1 MPDATTLYL
10 DLLKQCLCG
19 AINPP
24 GRREPIVSHA
34 RCAAMIR
41 NANDAFG
48 RYLTP
53 MGHTVEM
60 LLSQRTSIFTSG
72 MLHAGLHGMH
82 RETTPDTMSDL
93 ASLDNLQAC
102 VESAIRDEVPGD
114 LIETGIWKGGMPV
127 LMRAI
132 LKAHGIADRTVWAAD
147 SFMGMPKPD
156 PATNLLDA
164 IWHFM
169 LEPLDGLKI
178 PRDYVEGIFSKYGLL
193 DDQVRFLEG
202 WFSDT
207 LPIAPIR
214 KLAVMRLDGDWYES
228 TRTAIESLYP
238 KLSPGGFIIVDDY
251 GLPLGCRDAIDEY
264 RHCNGI
270 DAPIHWVNH
279 QVIFWRKP
287 LH

>member
-1 MPDATTLYL
+1 MPDATALYL

-19 AINPP
+19 VINPP
-24 GRREPIVSHA
+24 GRREPIVTPAH
-34 RCAAMIR
+34 CAAIIR
-41 NANDAFG
+41 NANEAFG
-48 RYLTP
+48 RYLEP
-53 MGHTVEM
+53 LGHTVETLM
-60 LLSQRTSIFTSG
+60 RQRTSIFTSDT
-72 MLHAGLHGMH
+72 LHAGLHGMH

-93 ASLDNLQAC
+93 TSLDNLQLC
-102 VESAIRDEVPGD
+102 TETAIREGVPGD

-132 LKAHGIADRTVWAAD
+132 LKAHGITDRTVWAAD

-156 PATNLLDA
+156 PATSLLDA

-169 LEPLDGLKI
+169 LEPLDSLRI
-178 PRDYVEGIFSKYGLL
+178 PRDYVERIFSKYGLL
-193 DDQVRFLEG
+193 DEQVRFLEG

-207 LPIAPIR
+207 LPIAPIQR
-214 KLAVMRLDGDWYES
+214 LAVMRLDGDWYES

-264 RHCNGI
+264 RHRNDI

-287 LH
+287 SH